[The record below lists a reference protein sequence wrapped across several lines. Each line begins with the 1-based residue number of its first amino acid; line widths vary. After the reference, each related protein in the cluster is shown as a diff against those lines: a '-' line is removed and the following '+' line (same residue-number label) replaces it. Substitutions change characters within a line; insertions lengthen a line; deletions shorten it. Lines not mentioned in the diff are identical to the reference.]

1 MVTRD
6 LIVLAVA
13 AFLTIPSSPAALDSP
28 RFSFDAT
35 PGSLS
40 KDVVPSRYR
49 LLLDLD
55 PGRATFTGEVAISIR
70 VRTAVPS
77 IGLHAKGL
85 EPRSAF
91 LVDASGSR
99 RSLRVTPVE
108 GDVGWRLTTEP
119 AAPIPPG
126 EHTLEISYTGKV
138 QTAAEGLYVARYQVD
153 GKPAAMLA
161 TQLEAIHARRV
172 FPSFDEPSFRA
183 IFEISVR
190 TPAGHEAVSNMPLSG
205 RKPDGETVTHRF
217 LPTPPMPTYLVAVAV
232 GRFESLPGEV
242 AGIPLRILTTEG
254 QREKGRFALEVTKQ
268 VIPFYSAYFGVPYAL
283 PKLDHL
289 AVPSARYGAMEDWGL
304 ISYAEDILLFDP
316 ATSSPATQRAAFSV
330 VAHEI
335 AHQWFGNLVT
345 AASWE
350 EIWLNEAFATWMK
363 YKAAARFHPEWR
375 TDLEARVAIEEVME
389 RDAGSSTRPI
399 RSGPVRESR
408 VDDVFDDVTYTKGG
422 AVLSMLEQWIG
433 PDAFRRGLASYIR
446 ERHLSNATAG
456 DLWHHLSKA
465 AGRDVAAV
473 AMTWTDQDGLPLVE
487 VTSRCVAGRTHVD
500 LKQQRFSLGTGDL
513 APHVWKIPV
522 RLSRGKDRHT
532 LLLDRAGQSI
542 VLPGCSKAPL
552 LANAGGLGFYRV
564 QYAAPDL
571 RRLTDAFATLSPAD
585 RAALLGDTFA
595 LAQAG
600 RVPMASYISLLAA
613 VSRIRDETRNNL
625 FSMSFLGLAFLDE
638 AMAGTPAQ
646 DGVRRA
652 GRAVL
657 APTLEGLG
665 WTSTAGESGETTRLR
680 GNLIVWLAYLG
691 DPAVAEKADRLFDAD
706 LAGTAPLPP
715 SIRSSVVRA
724 VGFRADRA
732 RFDALVSLLGSS
744 SREEDRKTY
753 AFALAGNRD
762 PDRTRAFL
770 DLSLTGA
777 LPANLSSDVPGM
789 VGLASG
795 NGALAYAFTLE
806 HWDELARLAGEGRRA
821 WLLPAAAWRLND
833 SSWAKRLT
841 EDQLARVGP
850 DGASA
855 AALAGS
861 RIALR
866 DLVRQRDAAALEAFL
881 STWSPGR

>member
-1 MVTRD
+1 MVTRN
-6 LIVLAVA
+6 LVVLAVA
-13 AFLTIPSSPAALDSP
+13 SFLSTPSTRAAADSP

-35 PGSLS
+35 PGALS
-40 KDVVPSRYR
+40 KDVVPFRYR

-55 PGRATFTGEVAISIR
+55 PGRATFDGEVAIAIR

-85 EPRSAF
+85 EPRSAS
-91 LVDASGSR
+91 LVAADGSR
-99 RSLRVTPVE
+99 HSLQVTPVD

-126 EHTLEISYTGKV
+126 EHTLEIAYSGKV

-172 FPSFDEPSFRA
+172 LPSFDEPSFRA
-183 IFEISVR
+183 VFEISVR
-190 TPAGHEAVSNMPLSG
+190 TPAGYQAVSNMPLSG
-205 RKPDGETVTHRF
+205 RTTDGEVVTHRF

-232 GRFESLPGEV
+232 GRFDSLPGEV

-254 QREKGRFALEVTKQ
+254 RREKGRFALEVTEQ
-268 VIPFYSAYFGVPYAL
+268 VIPFYSTYFGVPYAL
-283 PKLDHL
+283 PKLDQL
-289 AVPSARYGAMEDWGL
+289 AVPSVRSGAMEDWGL
-304 ISYAEDILLFDP
+304 ISYAEDLLLFDP
-316 ATSSPATQRAAFSV
+316 ATSSPATRRAVFSA

-375 TDLEARVAIEEVME
+375 TDLEARVAIEGVME

-399 RSGPVRESR
+399 RSGPVRESS
-408 VDDVFDDVTYTKGG
+408 VDDVFDGVTYTKGG

-433 PDAFRRGLASYIR
+433 PDAFRRGLASYMR
-446 ERHLSNATAG
+446 ERRLSNATAG

-465 AGRDVAAV
+465 AGRDVASV
-473 AMTWTDQDGLPLVE
+473 ATTWTDQDGLPLLD
-487 VTSRCVAGRTHVD
+487 VTSRCIAGKTHVD
-500 LKQQRFSLGTGDL
+500 LKQQRFSLGTGEL

-522 RLSRGKDRHT
+522 RLSRGKERHT
-532 LLLDRAGQSI
+532 FLLDGAEKSI

-564 QYAAPDL
+564 QYAAPHL
-571 RRLTDAFATLSPAD
+571 RRLTDAFASLSPAD

-600 RVPMASYISLLAA
+600 RVPMASYFSLLAA
-613 VSRIRDETRNNL
+613 VPTIRDETRNNL
-625 FSMSFLGLAFLDE
+625 FAMSFLALGFLDE

-652 GRAVL
+652 GRALL
-657 APTLEGLG
+657 APTLDELG
-665 WTSTAGESGETTRLR
+665 WAASAGESGELTRLR
-680 GNLIVWLAYLG
+680 GNLIVTLAAFG
-691 DPAVAEKADRLFDAD
+691 DPAVLEKAERLFDAD
-706 LAGTAPLPP
+706 VDGISPLPP

-732 RFDALVSLLGSS
+732 RFDRLVSLLGSS
-744 SREEDRKTY
+744 SREEDRNTY
-753 AFALAGNRD
+753 LIALAGNRD
-762 PDRTRAFL
+762 PDRARAFL
-770 DLSLTGA
+770 DLSQSGA
-777 LPANLSSDVPGM
+777 LPAYISSDIPGM
-789 VGLASG
+789 VGVASG

-806 HWDELARLAGEGRRA
+806 HWDALARLAGEGGRA
-821 WLLPAAAWRLND
+821 WLLPWAAWRQND
-833 SSWAKRLT
+833 ASWARRLG

-855 AALAGS
+855 AAQVSS

-866 DLVRQRDAAALEAFL
+866 DQVRRRDAAALEAFL
-881 STWSPGR
+881 STWTPGK